1 MRIKFSD
8 ITYVNN
14 VFLKSSDGK
23 CCIYFTYI
31 YFEILWFLFYFSI
44 TYHLK
49 TNRTILYMFIP
60 RENCIRFF
68 IIIFLANFQIA
79 FIIILRW
86 WINIRFLPL
95 SFPSH
100 SFLSCLRLPCLLVA
114 ANNMTA
120 AVHWLWKP
128 TYRSQPV
135 HHSDPIRVYIPMPKS
150 FAPNPPYFPQK

>member
-1 MRIKFSD
+1 
-8 ITYVNN
+8 
-14 VFLKSSDGK
+14 
-23 CCIYFTYI
+23 
-31 YFEILWFLFYFSI
+31 
-44 TYHLK
+44 
-49 TNRTILYMFIP
+49 MFIP
-60 RENCIRFF
+60 CENCIRFF

-79 FIIILRW
+79 FINLRW

-100 SFLSCLRLPCLLVA
+100 SVLSCFRLPCLLVA

-135 HHSDPIRVYIPMPKS
+135 HHSDPISVYIPMPKS
-150 FAPNPPYFPQK
+150 FAPPIRRLFPRNRGAEISDAVIKDPPHCKTWKMRGLLRYC